1 MRDDTNYL
9 DIPWFLRQNPEEARK
24 EMNELEQLKR
34 RIDESGPDGIETA
47 IIRDDLLS
55 AVQRFHAAWVA
66 CQECPKMLLSSGCDE
81 EPKRLM
87 EELHKARDAMFKLA
101 CR

>member
-1 MRDDTNYL
+1 MSKTACCEHL
-9 DIPWFLRQNPEEARK
+9 V
-24 EMNELEQLKR
+24 
-34 RIDESGPDGIETA
+34 PDGEYCVQCA
-47 IIRDDLLS
+47 NRASVCSNDLLS

-101 CR
+101 GR